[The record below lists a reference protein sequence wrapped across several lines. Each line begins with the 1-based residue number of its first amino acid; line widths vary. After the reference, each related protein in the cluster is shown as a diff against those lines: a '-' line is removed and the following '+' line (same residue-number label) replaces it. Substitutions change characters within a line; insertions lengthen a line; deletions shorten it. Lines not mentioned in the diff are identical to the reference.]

1 MDLEHKAI
9 ERLKT
14 AAEMSESIYG
24 KPLVITY
31 SGGKDSDVC
40 LELAKHSGIN
50 FEIQHSHTTADAPQT
65 VYHVRKKFNN
75 LECDGIHC
83 EINYPVYKGERIS
96 MWTLIPLKLMPP
108 TRTMRYCCEVLKEQ
122 GGKDRFITTGVR
134 WSESVKRKNNRGIY
148 EAGRNIILNNDNDD
162 KRTLFESCSVKSKR
176 VCNPIID
183 WDDKDVWM
191 FLKEYKV
198 ETNPLYKCGFNR
210 IGCIGCP
217 MSNKN
222 GRYKQFSMFP
232 TYKTS
237 YINSFDR
244 LLEYRKTNGY
254 ESNEQWGRTGEEMFH
269 WWMEDGVLPNQ
280 MSIEG
285 VIE

>member
-50 FEIQHSHTTADAPQT
+50 FEVQHNHTTADAPET
-65 VYHVRKKFNN
+65 VYHVRKKFSD
-75 LECDGIHC
+75 LSDRGIECK
-83 EINYPVYKGERIS
+83 INYPIYKGKSIT
-96 MWTLIPLKLMPP
+96 MWSLIPLKLMPP
-108 TRTMRYCCEVLKEQ
+108 TRIMRYCCEVLKEQ

-134 WSESVKRKNNRGIY
+134 WSESVNRKNNRGIY

-183 WDDKDVWM
+183 WSDKDVWM
-191 FLKEYKV
+191 FLKEYKAD
-198 ETNPLYKCGFNR
+198 TNPLYKCGFNR
-210 IGCIGCP
+210 VGCIGCP
-217 MSNKN
+217 LA
-222 GRYKQFSMFP
+222 GRHRYKEFEIYP
-232 TYKTS
+232 KYKLN
-237 YINSFDR
+237 YILSFDR
-244 LLEYRKTNGY
+244 MIENRKKNNKMN
-254 ESNEQWGRTGEEMFH
+254 SFNFKTGEDVFH

-280 MSIEG
+280 ISIEG
-285 VIE
+285 VFE